1 MTFPRSR
8 PTVRTFLGATL
19 VSTTLLLAQGA
30 AQGRHPD
37 LDLDALSNDEINE
50 LLQDEL
56 DPDDLAACG
65 LTNPRASKTVDE
77 MFDIIMCALGDDG
90 DAGDEAELDFDDLE
104 AEMEEAGTTLEAV
117 VERALERADV
127 MASGSAPPTLWLA
140 AAGPVHGVALP
151 SAAEP
156 PSAWTLALRDGRINP
171 GSSAIGPVK
180 GGVTQGIR
188 AGRR

>member
-1 MTFPRSR
+1 MTFRTSR
-8 PTVRTFLGATL
+8 PAGRTLLGAAL
-19 VSTTLLLAQGA
+19 VSATLLLAQGP

-77 MFDIIMCALGDDG
+77 MFDIIMCALGNDG
-90 DAGDEAELDFDDLE
+90 DADDETELDFDDLE
-104 AEMEEAGTTLEAV
+104 AEMQEAGTTLEAV

-140 AAGPVHGVALP
+140 AAGPVEGVVLP
-151 SAAEP
+151 SAAELP
-156 PSAWTLALRDGRINP
+156 PAWTLAPRDGRVDP
-171 GSSAIGPVK
+171 GSAAVWPVQR
-180 GGVTQGIR
+180 GVTQGIR
-188 AGRR
+188 ARR

>member
-1 MTFPRSR
+1 MTFRPSR
-8 PTVRTFLGATL
+8 PAGRAFLGATL
-19 VSTTLLLAQGA
+19 VSATLLLAQGP
-30 AQGRHPD
+30 AQGRHPG
-37 LDLDALSNDEINE
+37 LDLDALSNEEINE

-77 MFDIIMCALGDDG
+77 MYDIIMCALGNDG
-90 DAGDEAELDFDDLE
+90 DTGDETELDFDDLE

-117 VERALERADV
+117 VESALERADV

-140 AAGPVHGVALP
+140 AAGPLDGVVLP
-151 SAAEP
+151 TAVEP
-156 PSAWTLALRDGRINP
+156 PSAWTLALRDSRINP
-171 GSSAIGPVK
+171 ASSAIGPVK

-188 AGRR
+188 ARP